1 MHEMRRLIRLFEYE
15 QWRDGMRV
23 ALETMRVLSQEN
35 GSFTVDDLTRELQA
49 YLEIPTRKA
58 ARMADHMLDRF
69 ANMLD
74 REGDGYR
81 LRGVAGSMQTPMN
94 MLRAL
99 AQRR

>member
-1 MHEMRRLIRLFEYE
+1 MRLIEDDEL
-15 QWRDGMRV
+15 WRQGMKV

-35 GSFTVDDLTRELQA
+35 GSFTVDELARELQA
-49 YLEIPTRKA
+49 YLEISTRKA

-74 REGDGYR
+74 RQGNGYR

-94 MLRAL
+94 MLRGL